1 MKQWWDVAP
10 LAFSPRQRGR
20 GTCCADQ
27 PKKQLVKKHCTHVS
41 QEDLLEFSLLLARV
55 KTEIS
60 FFFAHH
66 YAYFNSWMILK
77 TRTSRP
83 AAVTKAAFRSL
94 AAFVVAKAVLLHFCV
109 CDFASFWRKRWTQ
122 LDPQL
127 PSQMRNQS
135 FATRGMMVVDLI
147 RFQRVSGSSC
157 PCSCFC
163 FSHSSAVASE
173 IEWIARVWTCFDP
186 LLCLLASP
194 CSLVPFI
201 LFRLVGKKQLLRLGY
216 LSASDQFRVRT
227 SSGVRTLRVTLTTP
241 E

>member
-1 MKQWWDVAP
+1 M
-10 LAFSPRQRGR
+10 
-20 GTCCADQ
+20 
-27 PKKQLVKKHCTHVS
+27 
-41 QEDLLEFSLLLARV
+41 
-55 KTEIS
+55 
-60 FFFAHH
+60 
-66 YAYFNSWMILK
+66 
-77 TRTSRP
+77 
-83 AAVTKAAFRSL
+83 
-94 AAFVVAKAVLLHFCV
+94 LLHFCV

-135 FATRGMMVVDLI
+135 FGTRGMMVVDLI

-173 IEWIARVWTCFDP
+173 IAWIATSLDMFRPFS
-186 LLCLLASP
+186 LSP
-194 CSLVPFI
+194 CFSQFFSSFHSFPSC
-201 LFRLVGKKQLLRLGY
+201 GKKQLLRLGY

>member
-1 MKQWWDVAP
+1 M
-10 LAFSPRQRGR
+10 AFSPRQRGR

-27 PKKQLVKKHCTHVS
+27 PKKQLVKKHCTQVS
-41 QEDLLEFSLLLARV
+41 QEDLLEFLLLLARV

-60 FFFAHH
+60 FFFSHH

-77 TRTSRP
+77 ARTSRP
-83 AAVTKAAFRSL
+83 AAVTKAALRSL
-94 AAFVVAKAVLLHFCV
+94 AAFIVAKAVLLHFCV

-147 RFQRVSGSSC
+147 RFQRVSGSFC

-173 IEWIARVWTCFDP
+173 IEWIATSLDMFRPFS
-186 LLCLLASP
+186 LSP
-194 CSLVPFI
+194 CFS
-201 LFRLVGKKQLLRLGY
+201 
-216 LSASDQFRVRT
+216 QFF
-227 SSGVRTLRVTLTTP
+227 SSFHSFPSCG
-241 E
+241 EKNSS

>member
-1 MKQWWDVAP
+1 MLTIA
-10 LAFSPRQRGR
+10 L
-20 GTCCADQ
+20 
-27 PKKQLVKKHCTHVS
+27 
-41 QEDLLEFSLLLARV
+41 
-55 KTEIS
+55 
-60 FFFAHH
+60 
-66 YAYFNSWMILK
+66 NSWMILK

-83 AAVTKAAFRSL
+83 AAVTKAALRSL

-173 IEWIARVWTCFDP
+173 IEWIATSLDMFRPFS
-186 LLCLLASP
+186 LSP
-194 CSLVPFI
+194 CFSQFFSSFHSFPSC
-201 LFRLVGKKQLLRLGY
+201 GKK
-216 LSASDQFRVRT
+216 
-227 SSGVRTLRVTLTTP
+227 TTP
-241 E
+241 EVGLSLSQ

>member
-10 LAFSPRQRGR
+10 LAFSPRQRR
-20 GTCCADQ
+20 CGTCCADQ
-27 PKKQLVKKHCTHVS
+27 PKKQLVKKHCAHVS
-41 QEDLLEFSLLLARV
+41 QQDLLE
-55 KTEIS
+55 KTEILW
-60 FFFAHH
+60 FFAHH
-66 YAYFNSWMILK
+66 CAYFNSWMILK

-83 AAVTKAAFRSL
+83 AAVTKAALRS

-163 FSHSSAVASE
+163 SSHSSAVASE
-173 IEWIARVWTCFDP
+173 IEWIATSFDMFRP
-186 LLCLLASP
+186 FSLSP
-194 CSLVPFI
+194 CFSQFFCI
-201 LFRLVGKKQLLRLGY
+201 FSGLVGKNN
-216 LSASDQFRVRT
+216 S
-227 SSGVRTLRVTLTTP
+227 
-241 E
+241 